1 MPTVSRRARL
11 LDLASLGCILFG
23 AALCLISNSRMTE
36 IGKLSYKHP
45 GPPSQSALAAADRAR
60 YLAYAGVA
68 IIVAGCVVGAAGAIR
83 LSRRKTSEGPSL
95 S

>member
-11 LDLASLGCILFG
+11 LDLAALVSILFG
-23 AALCLISNSRMTE
+23 ATLCLVSNSQMTE
-36 IGKLSYKHP
+36 IGKLSYRHP

-68 IIVAGCVVGAAGAIR
+68 IIAAGCVVGVAGAIR
-83 LSRRKTSEGPSL
+83 LSLRKAPRDAAVS
-95 S
+95 

>member
-11 LDLASLGCILFG
+11 LDLAALGCILLG
-23 AALCLISNSRMTE
+23 AALCLVSNSQMTE
-36 IGKLSYKHP
+36 IAKLSFKHP

-68 IIVAGCVVGAAGAIR
+68 IIVAGCVVGVTGTIM
-83 LSRRKTSEGPSL
+83 LSRRKAADAVVS
-95 S
+95 

>member
-1 MPTVSRRARL
+1 MPTVSRRARI
-11 LDLASLGCILFG
+11 LDLAALGSILVG
-23 AALCLISNSRMTE
+23 AALCLVSNSQMTE

-68 IIVAGCVVGAAGAIR
+68 IIIAGCVVGVAGTVR
-83 LSRRKTSEGPSL
+83 LSRRKAAGEAIS
-95 S
+95 